1 MRSLS
6 SRRRPC
12 PEGDG
17 DSWLPWDLDFTFLLA
32 IHGAFLRKRRKK
44 RGERRGG
51 GVISRDC
58 TFCVRASFVQN
69 ERARLRYEPVAPL
82 ALL

>member
-1 MRSLS
+1 MP
-6 SRRRPC
+6 RRRR
-12 PEGDG
+12 G
-17 DSWLPWDLDFTFLLA
+17 FLAAL
-32 IHGAFLRKRRKK
+32 GFGLYFLTRYSRGISEKKKKKK